1 MIERLDNVTSSTDPF
16 LFGLDY
22 SNHDFADPVS
32 VGKNI
37 FTNAFPLALAQ
48 HLDRNRGLPIPL
60 IEASNEGDALGTQQR
75 MCSWGELIGT
85 NPESARFLFECVFDG
100 FRPYT
105 KFVPNKSD
113 VVISSPDGTHTR
125 AFEVKLV
132 VVPNSQTASRPHD
145 DQSCEI
151 VVRPPSIEQMAFS
164 IAHSYGANRRSD
176 LLDIIVECL
185 EEPMDF
191 RWNDH
196 DWMQQR
202 ISRVYEATRAIVNGA
217 IESQTPFA
225 LTAVWRTVGQ
235 APVLEKQAFDVFCW
249 TDMAFVQLFLDKMPP
264 PGTKRTIT
272 RPERSLVWLV
282 SALYDYAAQAIL
294 NFEKHHSS
302 ITYGSQTDKAG
313 SFAGDTPYRH
323 LRSEQLFSPRVTK
336 DELSE
341 IVSERALDHL
351 MPERRLDG
359 VLVTQRLLALQ
370 NETS

>member
-1 MIERLDNVTSSTDPF
+1 MTLESEPF
-16 LFGLDY
+16 LFGLNH
-22 SNHDFADPVS
+22 SNHDFTNPAS

-60 IEASNEGDALGTQQR
+60 IEASNEGGVLGTRQR
-75 MCSWGELIGT
+75 MYSWGDLIGT
-85 NPESARFLFECVFDG
+85 EPEDASFLFECIFDG

-105 KFVPNKSD
+105 KLTPNKSD
-113 VVISSPDGTHTR
+113 VVIARPDGTHTR

-145 DQSCEI
+145 EQSCEI
-151 VVRPPSIEQMAFS
+151 VVRPPSIEQIAFS
-164 IAHSYGANRRSD
+164 IAHSYGADRRQD
-176 LLDIIVECL
+176 LLNIIVECL

-196 DWMQQR
+196 DWMQKR
-202 ISRVYEATRAIVNGA
+202 IGRIYTATQEIVNGA
-217 IESQTPFA
+217 IDSQTPFA
-225 LTAVWRTVGQ
+225 LSAVWRTVGQ
-235 APVLEKQAFDVFCW
+235 APVLEKHAFDVFCW

-264 PGTKRTIT
+264 PGKKRTIT

-282 SALYDYAAQAIL
+282 SALYDYAAQSTL
-294 NFEKHHSS
+294 NFEKHHSR

-313 SFAGDTPYRH
+313 SFAGDAPYRH
-323 LRSEQLFSPRVTK
+323 LRSEQLFCPRVTK
-336 DELSE
+336 DELSM
-341 IVSERALDHL
+341 IVSEKTLDHL

-370 NETS
+370 DQTL